1 MMKRICYFVFLAFM
15 TANVWAEDVKI
26 ASPDGKVNVTISDQG
41 GIPTYMITY
50 DGRVML
56 NPSRLGLKAS
66 IGDFTAGITIK
77 EQKQSRIDQKYEM
90 TRIKTSQVHYVATEA
105 VIAMQNAQGWPLTVT
120 FRVSNHDVA
129 FRYTLHRGQNDTPR
143 CALVYSETSAFNFPQ
158 HTTTFICPQSKPMDG
173 WERTKPSYEEEYKAD
188 AAMDLP
194 SQYGQGYTFPCLFHV
209 GNDGWVLVSET
220 GTGSNYVGCH
230 LSDYQKDLGYTIAF
244 PNQDEMNGMGSP
256 YAGIPLPGSTPWRTI
271 TMGTTLKPIVETT
284 IPYDLVEP
292 LYQPTHKY
300 KPGRYTWSWLIWQ
313 DESCNYDDQVQFV
326 DLAATM
332 GYEYCLVDALWDQRI
347 GREGIEKLSR
357 YACSKGVRLMLW
369 YNSNG
374 MWNDA
379 PQSPVGCMNTS
390 WAREREMKWM
400 EENRIAGIKVDFFGG
415 DKQEMM
421 ELYEDIL
428 VDANRH
434 GLQVIFHGCTLPRG
448 WERMYPNYV
457 ASEAMLASENVYF
470 TEHHARQ
477 EGFELCTYPF
487 TRNAVGSA
495 DWGGVLMNTH
505 MSRDN
510 KSRHPR
516 YTSNVFEM
524 ASALIMQSSINAVVL
539 CPNNLSELQPFEL
552 DFLRELPTTW
562 DETRF
567 LDGYPTRYVALARRH
582 GSKWYVGA
590 LNGTQ
595 EPISMTLDL
604 PMFANQTIT
613 CLTDQPLKKSKKAQE
628 NSLQLPTPVQK
639 QLKVPQDGKVQITI
653 QPMGGIVIR

>member
-1 MMKRICYFVFLAFM
+1 MKRICYFVFLAFM
-15 TANVWAEDVKI
+15 TANVWAEEVKI
-26 ASPDGKVNVTISDQG
+26 ASPDGKVNVTVSDQG

-56 NPSRLGLKAS
+56 KPSRLGLKAS

-77 EQKQSRIDQKYEM
+77 GQKQSRIDQKYEM

-129 FRYTLHRGQNDTPR
+129 FRYTLHRGPNDTPR
-143 CALVYSETSAFNFPQ
+143 CALVYSEASAFNFPQ

-194 SQYGQGYTFPCLFHV
+194 SQHGQGYTFPCLFHV
-209 GNDGWVLVSET
+209 GNDGWVLVSAT

-604 PMFANQTIT
+604 SMFANQTMT
-613 CLTDQPLKKSKKAQE
+613 CLTDQPLKKSKKAQ
-628 NSLQLPTPVQK
+628 NNAQQLPTPVQK

-653 QPMGGIVIR
+653 QPMGGIIIR

>member
-26 ASPDGKVNVTISDQG
+26 ASPDGKVNVTVTDQG

-56 NPSRLGLKAS
+56 KPSRLGLKAS

-77 EQKQSRIDQKYEM
+77 GQKQSRIDQNYEM

-357 YACSKGVRLMLW
+357 YACSKGVQLMLW

-421 ELYEDIL
+421 KLYEDIL

-604 PMFANQTIT
+604 SMFANQTMT
-613 CLTDQPLKKSKKAQE
+613 CLTDQPLKKSKKAQD
-628 NSLQLPTPVQK
+628 NAQQLPTPVQK

-653 QPMGGIVIR
+653 QPMGGIIIR

>member
-26 ASPDGKVNVTISDQG
+26 ASPDGKVNVTVTDQG

-56 NPSRLGLKAS
+56 KPSRLGLKAS

-77 EQKQSRIDQKYEM
+77 GQKQSRIDQNYEM

-129 FRYTLHRGQNDTPR
+129 FRYTLHRGPNDTPR

-421 ELYEDIL
+421 KLYEDIL

-604 PMFANQTIT
+604 SMFANQTMT
-613 CLTDQPLKKSKKAQE
+613 CLTDQPLKKSKKAQD
-628 NSLQLPTPVQK
+628 NAQQLPTPVQK

-653 QPMGGIVIR
+653 QPMGGIIIR

>member
-1 MMKRICYFVFLAFM
+1 MKRICYFVFLAFM

-26 ASPDGKVNVTISDQG
+26 ASPDGKVNVTVTDQG

-56 NPSRLGLKAS
+56 KPSRLGLKAS

-77 EQKQSRIDQKYEM
+77 GQKQSRIDQNYEM

-421 ELYEDIL
+421 KLYEDIL

-582 GSKWYVGA
+582 GNKWYVGA

>member
-1 MMKRICYFVFLAFM
+1 MM
-15 TANVWAEDVKI
+15 ANVWAEEVKI
-26 ASPDGKVNVTISDQG
+26 ASPDGKVNVTVSDQG

-56 NPSRLGLKAS
+56 KPSRLGLKAS

-77 EQKQSRIDQKYEM
+77 GQKQSRIDQNYEM

-143 CALVYSETSAFNFPQ
+143 CALVYFETSAFNFPQ

-230 LSDYQKDLGYTIAF
+230 LSDYHKDLGYTIAF

-421 ELYEDIL
+421 KLYEDIL

-434 GLQVIFHGCTLPRG
+434 GLQVIFHGCTLPHG

-604 PMFANQTIT
+604 SMFANQTMT
-613 CLTDQPLKKSKKAQE
+613 CLTDQPLKKSKKAQD
-628 NSLQLPTPVQK
+628 NAQQLPTPVQK

-653 QPMGGIVIR
+653 QPMGGIIIR

>member
-26 ASPDGKVNVTISDQG
+26 ASPDGKVNVTVTDQG

-56 NPSRLGLKAS
+56 KPSRLGLKAS

-77 EQKQSRIDQKYEM
+77 GQKQNRIDQNYEM

-421 ELYEDIL
+421 KLYEDIL

-582 GSKWYVGA
+582 GNKWYVGA

-604 PMFANQTIT
+604 SMFAYQTMN
-613 CLTDQPLKKSKKAQE
+613 CLTDQPLKKSKKAQD
-628 NSLQLPTPVQK
+628 NAQQLPTPVQK

-653 QPMGGIVIR
+653 QPMGGIIIR

>member
-26 ASPDGKVNVTISDQG
+26 ASPDGKVNVTVTDQG

-56 NPSRLGLKAS
+56 KPSRLGLKAS

-77 EQKQSRIDQKYEM
+77 GQKQNRIDQNYEM

-143 CALVYSETSAFNFPQ
+143 CALVYSEASAFNFPQ

-357 YACSKGVRLMLW
+357 YACSKGVQLMLW

-421 ELYEDIL
+421 KLYEDIL

-582 GSKWYVGA
+582 GNKWYVGA

>member
-1 MMKRICYFVFLAFM
+1 MKRICYFVFLAFM
-15 TANVWAEDVKI
+15 TANVWAEEVKI
-26 ASPDGKVNVTISDQG
+26 ASPDGKVNVTVTDQG

-56 NPSRLGLKAS
+56 KPSRLGLKAS

-77 EQKQSRIDQKYEM
+77 GQKQSRIDQNYEM

-230 LSDYQKDLGYTIAF
+230 LSDYHKDLGYTIAF

-421 ELYEDIL
+421 KLYEDIL

-604 PMFANQTIT
+604 SMFANQTMT
-613 CLTDQPLKKSKKAQE
+613 CLTDQPLKKSKKAQV
-628 NSLQLPTPVQK
+628 NALQLPTPVQK
-639 QLKVPQDGKVQITI
+639 QLKVPQNGKVQITI
-653 QPMGGIVIR
+653 QPMGGIIIR

>member
-1 MMKRICYFVFLAFM
+1 M

-26 ASPDGKVNVTISDQG
+26 ASPDGKVNVTVTDQG

-56 NPSRLGLKAS
+56 MPSRLGLKAS

-77 EQKQSRIDQKYEM
+77 GQKQNRIDQNYEM

-105 VIAMQNAQGWPLTVT
+105 VIAMQNARGWPLTVT
-120 FRVSNHDVA
+120 FRVSNNDVA
-129 FRYTLHRGQNDTPR
+129 FRYTLHRGPNDTPR
-143 CALVYSETSAFNFPQ
+143 CALVYSEASTFNFPQ

-400 EENRIAGIKVDFFGG
+400 EENGIAGIKVDFFGG

-421 ELYEDIL
+421 KLYEDIL

-567 LDGYPTRYVALARRH
+567 LDGYPT
-582 GSKWYVGA
+582 
-590 LNGTQ
+590 
-595 EPISMTLDL
+595 
-604 PMFANQTIT
+604 
-613 CLTDQPLKKSKKAQE
+613 
-628 NSLQLPTPVQK
+628 
-639 QLKVPQDGKVQITI
+639 
-653 QPMGGIVIR
+653 

>member
-1 MMKRICYFVFLAFM
+1 MKRICYFVFLAFM

-26 ASPDGKVNVTISDQG
+26 ASPDGKVNVTVTDQG

-56 NPSRLGLKAS
+56 KPSRLGLKAS

-77 EQKQSRIDQKYEM
+77 GQKQNRIDQNYEM

-421 ELYEDIL
+421 KLYEDIL

-582 GSKWYVGA
+582 GNKWYVGA

-604 PMFANQTIT
+604 SMFANQTMN
-613 CLTDQPLKKSKKAQE
+613 CLTDQPLKKSKKAQD
-628 NSLQLPTPVQK
+628 NAQQLPTPVQK

-653 QPMGGIVIR
+653 QPMGGIIIR

>member
-1 MMKRICYFVFLAFM
+1 M

-26 ASPDGKVNVTISDQG
+26 ASPDGKVNVTVTDQG

-56 NPSRLGLKAS
+56 KPSRLGLKAS

-77 EQKQSRIDQKYEM
+77 GQKQSRIDQNYEM

-143 CALVYSETSAFNFPQ
+143 CALVYSEASAFNFPQ

-604 PMFANQTIT
+604 SMFANQTMT
-613 CLTDQPLKKSKKAQE
+613 CLTDQPLKKSKKAQD
-628 NSLQLPTPVQK
+628 NAQQLPTPVQK
-639 QLKVPQDGKVQITI
+639 QLKVPQNGKVQITI
-653 QPMGGIVIR
+653 QPMGGIIIR

>member
-77 EQKQSRIDQKYEM
+77 GQKQSRIDQKYEM

-129 FRYTLHRGQNDTPR
+129 FRYTLHRGPNDTPR

-357 YACSKGVRLMLW
+357 YACSKGVQLMLW

-421 ELYEDIL
+421 KLYEDIL

-604 PMFANQTIT
+604 SMFANQTMT
-613 CLTDQPLKKSKKAQE
+613 CLTDQPLKKSKKAQD
-628 NSLQLPTPVQK
+628 NAQQLPTPVQK

-653 QPMGGIVIR
+653 QPMGGIIIR

>member
-1 MMKRICYFVFLAFM
+1 MKRICYFVFLAFM

-26 ASPDGKVNVTISDQG
+26 ASPDGKVNVTVTDQG

-56 NPSRLGLKAS
+56 KPSRLGLKAS

-77 EQKQSRIDQKYEM
+77 GQKQNRIDQNYEM

-129 FRYTLHRGQNDTPR
+129 FRYTLHRGPNDTPR
-143 CALVYSETSAFNFPQ
+143 CALVYSEASAFNFPQ

-357 YACSKGVRLMLW
+357 YACSKGVQLMLW

-421 ELYEDIL
+421 KLYEDIL

-639 QLKVPQDGKVQITI
+639 QLKVPQDGKVQITT

>member
-1 MMKRICYFVFLAFM
+1 M

-26 ASPDGKVNVTISDQG
+26 ASPDGKVNVTVTDQG

-56 NPSRLGLKAS
+56 KPSRLGLKAS

-77 EQKQSRIDQKYEM
+77 GQKQNRIDQNYEM

-129 FRYTLHRGQNDTPR
+129 FRYTLHRGPNDTPR
-143 CALVYSETSAFNFPQ
+143 CALVYSEASAFNFPQ

-400 EENRIAGIKVDFFGG
+400 EENGIAGIKVDFFGG

-421 ELYEDIL
+421 KLYEDIL

-604 PMFANQTIT
+604 SMFANQTMT
-613 CLTDQPLKKSKKAQE
+613 CLTDQPLKKSKKAQD
-628 NSLQLPTPVQK
+628 NAQQLPTPVQK
-639 QLKVPQDGKVQITI
+639 QLKVPQDGKVQFTI
-653 QPMGGIVIR
+653 QPMGGIIIR

>member
-1 MMKRICYFVFLAFM
+1 MKRICYFVFLAFM

-26 ASPDGKVNVTISDQG
+26 ASPDGKVNVTVTDQG

-56 NPSRLGLKAS
+56 KPSRLGLKAS

-77 EQKQSRIDQKYEM
+77 GQKQNRIDQNYEM

-421 ELYEDIL
+421 KLYEDIL

-582 GSKWYVGA
+582 GNKWYVGA

-604 PMFANQTIT
+604 SMFANQTMT
-613 CLTDQPLKKSKKAQE
+613 CLTDQPLKKSKKAQ
-628 NSLQLPTPVQK
+628 NNAQQLPTPVQK

-653 QPMGGIVIR
+653 QPMGGIIIR

>member
-26 ASPDGKVNVTISDQG
+26 ASPDGKVNVTVTDQG

-56 NPSRLGLKAS
+56 KPSRLGLKAS

-77 EQKQSRIDQKYEM
+77 GQKQNRIDQNYEM
-90 TRIKTSQVHYVATEA
+90 TRIKTSQVHYVAAEA

-129 FRYTLHRGQNDTPR
+129 FRYTLHRGPNDTPR
-143 CALVYSETSAFNFPQ
+143 CALVYSEASAFNFPQ

-256 YAGIPLPGSTPWRTI
+256 YAGIPLPDSTPWRTI

-357 YACSKGVRLMLW
+357 YACSKGVQLMLW

-421 ELYEDIL
+421 KLYEDIL

-567 LDGYPTRYVALARRH
+567 LDGYPARYVALARRH

-604 PMFANQTIT
+604 SMFANQTMT
-613 CLTDQPLKKSKKAQE
+613 CLTDQPLKKSKKAQD
-628 NSLQLPTPVQK
+628 NAQQLPTPVQK

-653 QPMGGIVIR
+653 QPMGGIIIR

>member
-1 MMKRICYFVFLAFM
+1 MKRICYFVFLAFM

-26 ASPDGKVNVTISDQG
+26 ASPDGKVNVTVTDQG

-56 NPSRLGLKAS
+56 KPSRLGLKAS

-77 EQKQSRIDQKYEM
+77 GQKQNRIDQNYEM

-129 FRYTLHRGQNDTPR
+129 FRYTLHRGPNDTPR

-421 ELYEDIL
+421 KLYEDIL

-604 PMFANQTIT
+604 SMFANQTMT
-613 CLTDQPLKKSKKAQE
+613 CLTDQPLKKSKKAQD
-628 NSLQLPTPVQK
+628 NAQQLPTPVQK

-653 QPMGGIVIR
+653 QPMGGIIIR

>member
-1 MMKRICYFVFLAFM
+1 MMKRICCFVFLAFM
-15 TANVWAEDVKI
+15 MANVWAEEVKI
-26 ASPDGKVNVTISDQG
+26 ASPDSKVNVTVSDQG

-56 NPSRLGLKAS
+56 KPSRLGLKAS

-77 EQKQSRIDQKYEM
+77 GQKQSRIDQKYEM

-120 FRVSNHDVA
+120 FRVSNNDVA

-143 CALVYSETSAFNFPQ
+143 CALVYSEASAFNFPQ

-421 ELYEDIL
+421 KLYEDIL

-604 PMFANQTIT
+604 SMFANQTMT
-613 CLTDQPLKKSKKAQE
+613 CLTDQPLKKSKKAQD
-628 NSLQLPTPVQK
+628 NAQQLPTPVQK

-653 QPMGGIVIR
+653 QPMGGIIIR

>member
-26 ASPDGKVNVTISDQG
+26 ASPDGKVNVTVTDQG

-56 NPSRLGLKAS
+56 KPSRLGLKAS

-77 EQKQSRIDQKYEM
+77 GQKQNRIDQNYEM

-129 FRYTLHRGQNDTPR
+129 FRYTLHRGPNDTPR
-143 CALVYSETSAFNFPQ
+143 CALVYSEASAFNFPQ

-421 ELYEDIL
+421 KLYEDIL

-604 PMFANQTIT
+604 SMFANQTMT

-628 NSLQLPTPVQK
+628 NAQQLPTPVQK
-639 QLKVPQDGKVQITI
+639 QLKVPQNGKVQITI
-653 QPMGGIVIR
+653 QPMGGIIIR

>member
-1 MMKRICYFVFLAFM
+1 M

-26 ASPDGKVNVTISDQG
+26 ASPDGKVNVTVTDQG

-56 NPSRLGLKAS
+56 KPSRLGLKAS

-77 EQKQSRIDQKYEM
+77 GQKQSRIDQKYEM

-129 FRYTLHRGQNDTPR
+129 FRYTLHRGPNDTPR
-143 CALVYSETSAFNFPQ
+143 CALVYSEASAFNFPQ

-400 EENRIAGIKVDFFGG
+400 EENGIAGIKVDFFGG

-421 ELYEDIL
+421 KLYEDIL

-604 PMFANQTIT
+604 SMFANQTMT
-613 CLTDQPLKKSKKAQE
+613 CLTDQPLKKSKKAQD
-628 NSLQLPTPVQK
+628 NAQQLPTPVQK
-639 QLKVPQDGKVQITI
+639 QLKVPQNGKVQITI
-653 QPMGGIVIR
+653 QPMGGIIIR

>member
-1 MMKRICYFVFLAFM
+1 MKRICYFVFLAFM
-15 TANVWAEDVKI
+15 TANVWAEEVKI
-26 ASPDGKVNVTISDQG
+26 ASPDGKVNVTVTDQG

-56 NPSRLGLKAS
+56 KPSRLGLKAS

-77 EQKQSRIDQKYEM
+77 GQKQSRIDQNYEM

-230 LSDYQKDLGYTIAF
+230 LSDYHKDLGYTIAF

-357 YACSKGVRLMLW
+357 YACSKGVQLMLW

-421 ELYEDIL
+421 KLYEDIL

-604 PMFANQTIT
+604 SMFANQTMT

-628 NSLQLPTPVQK
+628 NAQQLPTPVQK
-639 QLKVPQDGKVQITI
+639 QLKVPQNGKVQITI
-653 QPMGGIVIR
+653 QPMGGIIIR

>member
-1 MMKRICYFVFLAFM
+1 MKRICYFVFLAFM

-26 ASPDGKVNVTISDQG
+26 ASPDGKVNVTVTDQG

-56 NPSRLGLKAS
+56 KPSRLGLKAS

-77 EQKQSRIDQKYEM
+77 GQKQNRIDQNYEM

-129 FRYTLHRGQNDTPR
+129 FRYTLHRGPNDTPR
-143 CALVYSETSAFNFPQ
+143 CALVYSEASAFNFPQ

-357 YACSKGVRLMLW
+357 YACSKGVQLMLW

-421 ELYEDIL
+421 KLYEDIL

-604 PMFANQTIT
+604 SMFANQTMT
-613 CLTDQPLKKSKKAQE
+613 CLTDQPLKKSKKAQD
-628 NSLQLPTPVQK
+628 NAQQLPTPVQK

-653 QPMGGIVIR
+653 QPMGGIIIR

>member
-26 ASPDGKVNVTISDQG
+26 ASPDGKVNVTVTDQG

-56 NPSRLGLKAS
+56 MPSRLGLKAS

-77 EQKQSRIDQKYEM
+77 GQKQSRIDQKYEM

-129 FRYTLHRGQNDTPR
+129 FRYTLHRGPNDTPR
-143 CALVYSETSAFNFPQ
+143 CALVYSEASAFNFPQ

-357 YACSKGVRLMLW
+357 YACSKGVQLMLW

-421 ELYEDIL
+421 KLYEDIL

-604 PMFANQTIT
+604 SMFANQTMT
-613 CLTDQPLKKSKKAQE
+613 CLTDQPLKKSKKAQK
-628 NSLQLPTPVQK
+628 NAQQLPTPVQK
-639 QLKVPQDGKVQITI
+639 KLKVPQNGKVQITI

>member
-1 MMKRICYFVFLAFM
+1 MKRICYFVFLAFM

-26 ASPDGKVNVTISDQG
+26 ASPDGKVNVTVTDQG

-56 NPSRLGLKAS
+56 KPSRLGLKAS

-77 EQKQSRIDQKYEM
+77 GQKQSRIDQNYEM
-90 TRIKTSQVHYVATEA
+90 TRIKTSQVHYVAAEA

-143 CALVYSETSAFNFPQ
+143 CALVYSEASAFNFPQ

-421 ELYEDIL
+421 KLYEDIL

-604 PMFANQTIT
+604 SMFANQTMT
-613 CLTDQPLKKSKKAQE
+613 CLTDQPLKKSKKAQD
-628 NSLQLPTPVQK
+628 NAQQLPTPVQK
-639 QLKVPQDGKVQITI
+639 QLKVPQDGKAQITI
-653 QPMGGIVIR
+653 QPMGGIIIR

>member
-26 ASPDGKVNVTISDQG
+26 ASPDGKVNVTVTDQG

-56 NPSRLGLKAS
+56 KPSRLGLKAS

-77 EQKQSRIDQKYEM
+77 GQKQSRIDQKYEM

-230 LSDYQKDLGYTIAF
+230 LSDYHKDLGYTIAF

-357 YACSKGVRLMLW
+357 YACSKGVQLMLW

-421 ELYEDIL
+421 KLYEDIL

-582 GSKWYVGA
+582 GNKWYVGA

>member
-1 MMKRICYFVFLAFM
+1 MKRICYFVFLAFM

-26 ASPDGKVNVTISDQG
+26 ASPDGKVNVTVTDQG

-56 NPSRLGLKAS
+56 KPSRLGLKAS

-77 EQKQSRIDQKYEM
+77 GQKQSRIDQNYEM

-143 CALVYSETSAFNFPQ
+143 CALVYSEASAFNFPQ

-421 ELYEDIL
+421 KLYEDIL

-595 EPISMTLDL
+595 KPISMTLDL
-604 PMFANQTIT
+604 SMFANQTMT
-613 CLTDQPLKKSKKAQE
+613 CLTDQPLKKSKKAQD
-628 NSLQLPTPVQK
+628 NAQQLPTPVQK

-653 QPMGGIVIR
+653 QPMGGIIIR

>member
-1 MMKRICYFVFLAFM
+1 MKRICYFVFLAFM
-15 TANVWAEDVKI
+15 MANVWAEEVKI
-26 ASPDGKVNVTISDQG
+26 ASPDGKVNVTVSDQG

-56 NPSRLGLKAS
+56 KPSRLGLKAS

-77 EQKQSRIDQKYEM
+77 GQKQSRIDQNYEM

-143 CALVYSETSAFNFPQ
+143 CALVYFETSAFNFPQ

-230 LSDYQKDLGYTIAF
+230 LSDYHKDLGYTIAF

-357 YACSKGVRLMLW
+357 YACSKGVQLMLW

-421 ELYEDIL
+421 KLYEDIL

-604 PMFANQTIT
+604 SMFANQTMT
-613 CLTDQPLKKSKKAQE
+613 CLTDQPLKKSKKAQD
-628 NSLQLPTPVQK
+628 NAQQLPTPVQK

-653 QPMGGIVIR
+653 QPMGGIIIR

>member
-1 MMKRICYFVFLAFM
+1 MKRICYFVFLAFM

-26 ASPDGKVNVTISDQG
+26 ASPDGKVNVTVTDQG

-56 NPSRLGLKAS
+56 MPSRLGLKAS

-77 EQKQSRIDQKYEM
+77 GQKQSRIDQKYEM

-143 CALVYSETSAFNFPQ
+143 CALVYSEASAFNFPQ

-421 ELYEDIL
+421 KLYEDIL

-604 PMFANQTIT
+604 SMFANQTMT
-613 CLTDQPLKKSKKAQE
+613 CLTDQPLKKSKKAQD
-628 NSLQLPTPVQK
+628 NAQQLPTPVQK

-653 QPMGGIVIR
+653 QPMGGIIIR

>member
-1 MMKRICYFVFLAFM
+1 MKRICYFVFLAFM

-26 ASPDGKVNVTISDQG
+26 ASPDGKVNVTVTDQG

-56 NPSRLGLKAS
+56 KPSRLGLKAS

-77 EQKQSRIDQKYEM
+77 GQKQSRIDQNYEM

-143 CALVYSETSAFNFPQ
+143 CALVYSEASAFNFPQ

-357 YACSKGVRLMLW
+357 YACSKGVQLMLW

-604 PMFANQTIT
+604 SMFANQTMT
-613 CLTDQPLKKSKKAQE
+613 CLTDQPLKKSKKAQD
-628 NSLQLPTPVQK
+628 NAQQLPTPVQK

-653 QPMGGIVIR
+653 QPMGGIIIR

>member
-26 ASPDGKVNVTISDQG
+26 ASPDGKVNVTVTDQG

-56 NPSRLGLKAS
+56 KPSRLGLKAS

-77 EQKQSRIDQKYEM
+77 GQKQSRIDQNYEM

-129 FRYTLHRGQNDTPR
+129 FRYTLHRGPNDTPR
-143 CALVYSETSAFNFPQ
+143 CALVYSEASAFNFPQ

-421 ELYEDIL
+421 KLYEDIL

-604 PMFANQTIT
+604 SMFANQTMT
-613 CLTDQPLKKSKKAQE
+613 CLTDQPLKKSKKAQD
-628 NSLQLPTPVQK
+628 NAQQLPTPVQK

-653 QPMGGIVIR
+653 QPMGGIIIR

>member
-26 ASPDGKVNVTISDQG
+26 ASPDGKVNVTVTDQG

-56 NPSRLGLKAS
+56 KPSRLGLKAS

-77 EQKQSRIDQKYEM
+77 GQKQNRIDQNYEM

-129 FRYTLHRGQNDTPR
+129 FRYTLHRGPNDTPR

-421 ELYEDIL
+421 KLYEDIL

-604 PMFANQTIT
+604 SMFANQTMT
-613 CLTDQPLKKSKKAQE
+613 CLTDQPLKKSKKAQD
-628 NSLQLPTPVQK
+628 NAQQLPTPVQK

-653 QPMGGIVIR
+653 QPMGGIIIR

>member
-1 MMKRICYFVFLAFM
+1 MKRICYFVFLAFM

-26 ASPDGKVNVTISDQG
+26 ASPDGKVNVTVTDQG

-56 NPSRLGLKAS
+56 KPSRLGLKAS

-77 EQKQSRIDQKYEM
+77 GQKQSRIDQKYEM

-143 CALVYSETSAFNFPQ
+143 CALVYSEASAFNFPQ

-604 PMFANQTIT
+604 SMFANQTMT
-613 CLTDQPLKKSKKAQE
+613 CLTDQPLKKSKKAQD
-628 NSLQLPTPVQK
+628 NAQQLPTPVQK

-653 QPMGGIVIR
+653 QPMGGIIIR

>member
-1 MMKRICYFVFLAFM
+1 MKRICYFVFLAFM

-26 ASPDGKVNVTISDQG
+26 ASPDGKVNVTVTDQG

-56 NPSRLGLKAS
+56 MPSRLGLKAS

-77 EQKQSRIDQKYEM
+77 GQKQSRIDQKYEM

-129 FRYTLHRGQNDTPR
+129 FRYTLHRGPNDTPR
-143 CALVYSETSAFNFPQ
+143 CALVYSEASAFNFPQ

-421 ELYEDIL
+421 KLYEDIL

-595 EPISMTLDL
+595 KPISMTLDL
-604 PMFANQTIT
+604 SMFANQTMT
-613 CLTDQPLKKSKKAQE
+613 CLTDQPLKKSKKAQD
-628 NSLQLPTPVQK
+628 NAQQLPTPVQK

-653 QPMGGIVIR
+653 QPMGGIIIR

>member
-1 MMKRICYFVFLAFM
+1 M

-26 ASPDGKVNVTISDQG
+26 ASPDGKVNVTVTDQG

-56 NPSRLGLKAS
+56 KPSRLGLKAS

-77 EQKQSRIDQKYEM
+77 GQKQNRIDQNYEM

-421 ELYEDIL
+421 KLYEDIL

-582 GSKWYVGA
+582 GNKWYVGA

-604 PMFANQTIT
+604 SMFANQTMN
-613 CLTDQPLKKSKKAQE
+613 CLTDQPLKKSKKAQD
-628 NSLQLPTPVQK
+628 NAQQLPTPVQK

-653 QPMGGIVIR
+653 QPMGGIIIR

>member
-1 MMKRICYFVFLAFM
+1 M

-26 ASPDGKVNVTISDQG
+26 ASPDGKVNVTVTDQG

-56 NPSRLGLKAS
+56 KPSRLGLKAS

-77 EQKQSRIDQKYEM
+77 GQKQSRIDQNYEM

-129 FRYTLHRGQNDTPR
+129 FRYTLHRGPNDTPR
-143 CALVYSETSAFNFPQ
+143 CALVYSEASAFNFPQ

-400 EENRIAGIKVDFFGG
+400 EENGIAGIKVDFFGG

-421 ELYEDIL
+421 KLYEDIL

-604 PMFANQTIT
+604 SMFANQTMT
-613 CLTDQPLKKSKKAQE
+613 CLTDQPLKKSKKAQK
-628 NSLQLPTPVQK
+628 NAQQLPTPVQK
-639 QLKVPQDGKVQITI
+639 QLKVPQNGKVQITI
-653 QPMGGIVIR
+653 QPMCGIIIR

>member
-1 MMKRICYFVFLAFM
+1 MKRICYFVFLAFM

-56 NPSRLGLKAS
+56 KPSRLGLKAS

-77 EQKQSRIDQKYEM
+77 GQKQSRIDQKYEM

-143 CALVYSETSAFNFPQ
+143 CALVYSEASAFNFPQ

-400 EENRIAGIKVDFFGG
+400 EENGIAGIKVDFFGG

-421 ELYEDIL
+421 KLYEDIL

-582 GSKWYVGA
+582 GNKWYVGA

-653 QPMGGIVIR
+653 QPMGGIIIR

>member
-26 ASPDGKVNVTISDQG
+26 ASPDGKVNVTVTDQG

-56 NPSRLGLKAS
+56 KPSRLGLKAS

-77 EQKQSRIDQKYEM
+77 GQKQSRIDQNYEM

-129 FRYTLHRGQNDTPR
+129 FRYTLHRGPNDTPR
-143 CALVYSETSAFNFPQ
+143 CALVYSEASAFNFPQ

-357 YACSKGVRLMLW
+357 YACSKGVQLMLW

-421 ELYEDIL
+421 KLYEDIL

-604 PMFANQTIT
+604 SMFANQTLNS
-613 CLTDQPLKKSKKAQE
+613 LTDQPLKKSKKAQE

-653 QPMGGIVIR
+653 QPMGGIIIR

>member
-1 MMKRICYFVFLAFM
+1 M

-26 ASPDGKVNVTISDQG
+26 ASPDGKVNVTVTDQG

-56 NPSRLGLKAS
+56 KPSRLGLKAS

-77 EQKQSRIDQKYEM
+77 GQKQSRIDQNYEM

-143 CALVYSETSAFNFPQ
+143 CALVYSEASAFNFPQ

-421 ELYEDIL
+421 KLYEDIL

-567 LDGYPTRYVALARRH
+567 LDGYPSRYVALARRH

-595 EPISMTLDL
+595 KPISMTLDL
-604 PMFANQTIT
+604 SMFANQTMT
-613 CLTDQPLKKSKKAQE
+613 CLTDQPLKKSKKALDNAQ
-628 NSLQLPTPVQK
+628 QLPTPVQK

-653 QPMGGIVIR
+653 QPMGGIIIR